1 MPVAPGGKHRAGMS
15 SQLSSW
21 LSGED
26 VTTPAHDRHRTVE
39 APPDAS
45 PHRGRTTR
53 VDALVFLAAVW
64 LLIASVPVAYVPTG
78 RFDVFWNDAVV
89 GTAVGVVTMIRL
101 VGSGV
106 PDSTAGITGALGG
119 WLVAAPFVLGY
130 GDTPAGRLAR
140 WDDIAIGAAIVVLSL
155 ATLAA
160 ARIRSTAE
168 PVPPGSPGLIVGG
181 VEPAD

>member
-1 MPVAPGGKHRAGMS
+1 MS

-21 LSGED
+21 LAGAD
-26 VTTPAHDRHRTVE
+26 VTTPAHDRQRTVE
-39 APPDAS
+39 APPEPS
-45 PHRGRTTR
+45 PHRGRTAR
-53 VDALVFLAAVW
+53 LDALVFLASIW
-64 LLIASVPVAYVPTG
+64 LVIASVPVAYAPTG
-78 RFDVFWNDAVV
+78 RIDILWSDVVV

-106 PDSTAGITGALGG
+106 PDATAGITCALGG
-119 WLVAAPFVLGY
+119 WLVAAPFVLGF

-140 WDDIAIGAAIVVLSL
+140 WDDIAIGTAIVVLSL

-160 ARIRSTAE
+160 ARIRPAAD
-168 PVPPGSPGLIVGG
+168 PVPPGSPGLVVGA

>member
-1 MPVAPGGKHRAGMS
+1 MS
-15 SQLSSW
+15 SPLSSW
-21 LSGED
+21 LAGED
-26 VTTPAHDRHRTVE
+26 VTTPAHDRQRMVE
-39 APPDAS
+39 APPEA
-45 PHRGRTTR
+45 PARGGRTAWL
-53 VDALVFLAAVW
+53 DALVFLAAVW
-64 LLIASVPVAYVPTG
+64 LVIASVPVAYGPTG
-78 RFDVFWNDAVV
+78 RIDILWNDVVV

-106 PDSTAGITGALGG
+106 PDSTAGITCALGG

-140 WDDIAIGAAIVVLSL
+140 WDDVAVGTAVAVLSL

-160 ARIRSTAE
+160 TRIRPKADA
-168 PVPPGSPGLIVGG
+168 VPPQSPGLTVGA